1 MKLTNRQLE
10 AITNHVSSRI
20 TSERTRMVREFTEN
34 HNFEANAVFAKA
46 MLLAREAE
54 ELRNRIEGFLEENQ
68 LSSRLSTFSFLQY
81 DSKEVEKLLKRHI
94 AVMRLP
100 VYGSYNISNELV
112 IELINNT
119 LDEAIEKIVNK
130 YTKWNEQEC
139 NSEESSTTD

>member
-1 MKLTNRQLE
+1 
-10 AITNHVSSRI
+10 
-20 TSERTRMVREFTEN
+20 MVREFTEN

-81 DSKEVEKLLKRHI
+81 DSKEVEKLLKHHI

-100 VYGSYNISNELV
+100 ACSTYNMKNELI
-112 IELINNT
+112 IELINST
-119 LDEAIEKIVNK
+119 LDEATEKLINK